1 MEHMY
6 CFFVFFYQQSANHPG
21 LAPLARTVSAPQS
34 HSGLVFMQII
44 TFHYKDNNWAT
55 GTSSSPKK
63 KKKSYETGKCVR
75 TDVCERVCVSAPLI
89 PSVASQR
96 PPLSTINIP

>member
-1 MEHMY
+1 MEDM
-6 CFFVFFYQQSANHPG
+6 CFFFFYQQSANHTR

-55 GTSSSPKK
+55 GTSSSPKEK
-63 KKKSYETGKCVR
+63 CYKTGKCVR
-75 TDVCERVCVSAPLI
+75 IDVCECACLI
-89 PSVASQR
+89 SSITSQR